1 MITKTIP
8 ISVRI
13 IKSFQCKIALPF
25 VFDLKEKSIET
36 ETTRTLLSNY
46 SQNWCHGVVV
56 ITTVQLH
63 STKPE
68 LRFCA
73 GSNPARL
80 VGDSRWWG
88 SLTMVPAGNKAKR
101 LLSVNHTT
109 KTIHHH
115 LHHQKRKTVSKVAWD
130 EARHW
135 MKKSWLKIWI
145 KTFRVYMQEL
155 CKRNCKNQLILSS
168 F

>member
-56 ITTVQLH
+56 ITTAQLH

-68 LRFCA
+68 LRLCT
-73 GSNPARL
+73 GSNLAC
-80 VGDSRWWG
+80 
-88 SLTMVPAGNKAKR
+88 N
-101 LLSVNHTT
+101 
-109 KTIHHH
+109 
-115 LHHQKRKTVSKVAWD
+115 VSEICNCEDPWQ
-130 EARHW
+130 W
-135 MKKSWLKIWI
+135 SWLEIRLNAFCRSTIPQKQFIIIFII
-145 KTFRVYMQEL
+145 KRGRLWVSLLEMKQDTEW
-155 CKRNCKNQLILSS
+155 KKAG
-168 F
+168 

>member
-56 ITTVQLH
+56 ITTAQLH

-68 LRFCA
+68 LRFCT
-73 GSNPARL
+73 GSNPA
-80 VGDSRWWG
+80 W
-88 SLTMVPAGNKAKR
+88 
-101 LLSVNHTT
+101 SVSE
-109 KTIHHH
+109 IHDGED
-115 LHHQKRKTVSKVAWD
+115 LWQW
-130 EARHW
+130 
-135 MKKSWLKIWI
+135 SWLKIRLN
-145 KTFRVYMQEL
+145 TFHQSTIPQQQFIIIIIFIIIIN
-155 CKRNCKNQLILSS
+155 KPNLSLWVFPRITS
-168 F
+168 YYLKK